1 MDKEVG
7 NRIQQARIRKGM
19 SRGQLADKSGIS
31 SKFIFQIEK
40 QGLGFSVDTLMKITQ
55 ILDTSY
61 EYLID
66 GQE

>member
-31 SKFIFQIEK
+31 SKFIFQIK
-40 QGLGFSVDTLMKITQ
+40 KFCK
-55 ILDTSY
+55 Y
-61 EYLID
+61 CRFK
-66 GQE
+66 